1 MKDNQQIRFSG
12 EGDQEP
18 DIEAGDVVIVL
29 DEQEHETFKR
39 RGNDLIMNMELEL
52 VEALCGFQK
61 TVTTLDKRTLVV
73 TNLPGIWL
81 VAYHVYVFN

>member
-18 DIEAGDVVIVL
+18 DVETGDVVIVL
-29 DEQEHETFKR
+29 DEQEHDTFR
-39 RGNDLIMNMELEL
+39 RKGQDLFMTMNIEL

-61 TVTTLDKRTLVV
+61 TVTTLDKRTLVIS
-73 TNLPGIWL
+73 NLPGMSLSQCIT
-81 VAYHVYVFN
+81 